1 MDKWD
6 FKDYIPTKKEKKID
20 REKFLTQFV
29 QCPECGYRNK
39 KVFLERI
46 GSCKCCGKILD
57 PKAHMKYVINKKKKY
72 YDKKY

>member
-46 GSCKCCGKILD
+46 GACKCCGKILD
-57 PKAHMKYVINKKKKY
+57 PKAHMKYVINKKKKNY
-72 YDKKY
+72 NKKY